1 MESERAVERAEAQV
15 IWTKGS
21 DSLRAKGSDSLRT
34 KGSDSL
40 NKAPVG
46 KRFSRSL
53 TPSTP
58 SRAQGTAFALSD
70 LTRS

>member
-1 MESERAVERAEAQV
+1 MESEGAVERAEVQV
-15 IWTKGS
+15 MWT
-21 DSLRAKGSDSLRT
+21 KGSDSLRT

>member
-1 MESERAVERAEAQV
+1 MESEGAVERAEVQV
-15 IWTKGS
+15 MWT
-21 DSLRAKGSDSLRT
+21 KGSDSLRT

-46 KRFSRSL
+46 KRSSRSL
-53 TPSTP
+53 TPS
-58 SRAQGTAFALSD
+58 SAQGTAFALSD